1 MPYSLNKTQ
10 VFRLLFSFS
19 FWLFTS
25 LSHLQ
30 FSLFLVNP
38 ITTRWGSITL
48 KHYAPQAGY
57 CLTGLFVLYLIWYT
71 IKGAYRYGG
80 LLLWLGWSFIIIIIN
95 LYLLATP
102 IENIHFVQYGIL
114 SALILWS
121 LNNTPMPGQWLI
133 PKVLFWTTLAGIT
146 DEILQYTWI
155 TASYS
160 DYMDFNDFLL
170 NMMGSIGGILFY
182 NGFQVLKTSP
192 LSLFETLRS
201 LEAKVT
207 YLISILSAIFFTLF
221 YSSKQSAILL
231 LERKANIF
239 GSWQPNFSQ
248 GQFYVL
254 TPLEG
259 ILLLLLLSLSF
270 LLLNSKLASQY
281 NDA

>member
-1 MPYSLNKTQ
+1 MIQAPPLTTSSIL
-10 VFRLLFSFS
+10 RLLFSFT
-19 FWLFTS
+19 FWLISS

-38 ITTRWGSITL
+38 IQTSWGTITL

-57 CLTGLFVLYLIWYT
+57 LLIVLFFLYLFWYGFR
-71 IKGAYRYGG
+71 GAYLYCG
-80 LLLWLGWSFIIIIIN
+80 LLLWLGWALIIAVIN

-102 IENIHFVQYGIL
+102 IENIHFVQYGLL
-114 SALILWS
+114 SSLLLWS
-121 LNNTPMPGQWLI
+121 LNTTQNPTVWLI

-146 DEILQYTWI
+146 DEILQYIWI

-182 NGFQVLKTSP
+182 SGFNALKTEK
-192 LSLFETLRS
+192 LSLFKTLRS
-201 LEAKVT
+201 LEAGVI
-207 YLISILSAIFFTLF
+207 YLISILLAIYYTLN
-221 YSSKQSAILL
+221 KQLILL
-231 LERKANIF
+231 LERKPDTF

-248 GQFYVL
+248 GYFYVL

-259 ILLLLLLSLSF
+259 IVLLIFLSLGF
-270 LLLNSKLASQY
+270 ILLKSQC
-281 NDA
+281 NQRGGSWEV

>member
-1 MPYSLNKTQ
+1 MPYSLNTTQ
-10 VFRLLFSFS
+10 IFGLLFSFA
-19 FWLFTS
+19 FWLLTS

-48 KHYAPQAGY
+48 KHFAPQMGY
-57 CLTGLFVLYLIWYT
+57 CLITLFIIYLIWYA
-71 IKGAYRYGG
+71 INGVCRYGR
-80 LLLWLGWSFIIIIIN
+80 LLLWLLWSFIIVLIN

-102 IENIHFVQYGIL
+102 IENIHFLQYGIL

-121 LNNTPMPGQWLI
+121 LDCNNNSAQYLI
-133 PKVLFWTTLAGIT
+133 PRVLFWITLAGII

-170 NMMGSIGGILFY
+170 NMMGAIGGILFY
-182 NGFQVLKTSP
+182 NGFQALKTTQFS
-192 LSLFETLRS
+192 LSETLRS
-201 LEAKVT
+201 LEAKVI
-207 YLISILSAIFFTLF
+207 YIISIVLTAIYTFDRQT
-221 YSSKQSAILL
+221 ILL
-231 LERKANIF
+231 LERKPNTF

-259 ILLLLLLSLSF
+259 ISLLLLLSF
-270 LLLNSKLASQY
+270 GFVLLNRIACKINRAI
-281 NDA
+281 